1 MNDDNVIVIDVLKTM
16 PVDDMKNIIGLV
28 DTPIGRRKY
37 PKELVESVKNQ
48 RKFIIENKL

>member
-1 MNDDNVIVIDVLKTM
+1 MDDNNVIDVLKTI

-37 PKELVESVKNQ
+37 PKELVDSVKNLK
-48 RKFIIENKL
+48 KFIIENKL